1 MLVPSPVARPRHEG
15 KLQQCE
21 RIPER
26 ALDQRFHLRV
36 CDTLALAQPHE
47 LPRISIRDSVQP
59 QLGQA
64 CSLEAPLLPLPCRD
78 QHSDRFRQQTAGHED
93 KRVGRGPIQPLG
105 VVDQAKDRAVTRRL
119 SEQAEERERAQE
131 TIVHLIGGQAERGAK
146 RRRLRSGQTVDKRHA
161 RPDELMQRGER
172 KLVLGLHAGA
182 PKDLGLR
189 GNTGAEL
196 EQRRL
201 ADARLPAK
209 HQNTA
214 PSLHGVRHQR
224 FDPLA
229 LGLASDNHATDC
241 SASRA
246 VEPEEQ
252 LGRRP
257 IGDPVSTARSWGRS
271 LARATRRSSR
281 RPVDAAVSRSGT
293 SRSRQLSPNA
303 PTMTTAAVRKTGCSA
318 TATAATYTAWTA
330 GGSWWIAAGLAFAG
344 ACTPG
349 GSAGRA
355 RAPSRLV
362 KIAPKTETPIE
373 PPICRNSVTR
383 RRSRRRAAGSR
394 RRSAQRARAPASPG
408 RARAR
413 GAACKRRRPPSAC
426 RPRAST
432 AGRAPTVA
440 SAVPTIGNGT
450 VAPVPRDQEAARD
463 RRRRARRPSSA
474 SSGDPTRWGCS
485 PSRSAGRAGRT

>member
-1 MLVPSPVARPRHEG
+1 MVNLDQALVLGLLEHLETRSEAFGRSPKARHVADVVGRREQKNATRGFGQLLHPRPKHILDRPRRPAGMLVPSPVARPRHEG

-59 QLGQA
+59 QFGQA

-189 GNTGAEL
+189 GSTGAEL

-224 FDPLA
+224 FDLLL

-241 SASRA
+241 
-246 VEPEEQ
+246 
-252 LGRRP
+252 
-257 IGDPVSTARSWGRS
+257 
-271 LARATRRSSR
+271 
-281 RPVDAAVSRSGT
+281 
-293 SRSRQLSPNA
+293 
-303 PTMTTAAVRKTGCSA
+303 
-318 TATAATYTAWTA
+318 
-330 GGSWWIAAGLAFAG
+330 
-344 ACTPG
+344 
-349 GSAGRA
+349 
-355 RAPSRLV
+355 
-362 KIAPKTETPIE
+362 
-373 PPICRNSVTR
+373 
-383 RRSRRRAAGSR
+383 
-394 RRSAQRARAPASPG
+394 
-408 RARAR
+408 
-413 GAACKRRRPPSAC
+413 
-426 RPRAST
+426 
-432 AGRAPTVA
+432 
-440 SAVPTIGNGT
+440 
-450 VAPVPRDQEAARD
+450 
-463 RRRRARRPSSA
+463 PSS
-474 SSGDPTRWGCS
+474 SD
-485 PSRSAGRAGRT
+485 